1 MAAAT
6 VGLASEAAQDLE
18 VSAILAGLVLA
29 HSLFHVS
36 KTLESGKS
44 IGIHAKDTTL
54 LEVILVT

>member
-1 MAAAT
+1 MAATT
-6 VGLASEAAQDLE
+6 VGLASEVAQDLE
-18 VSAILAGLVLA
+18 VSAVLVGLVLA

-54 LEVILVT
+54 LKVILVT